1 VRGEWA
7 VVDTADRVSSRTGAC
22 RDTEEQGKKA
32 QTQTRIIE
40 AATAFFAEQGFE
52 CTSVAT
58 IAERAGV
65 SPATVFWHFG
75 DKATL
80 FREVCKRI
88 MVPFVEEMVESV
100 EQFEGR
106 ERIFELLTNYQQFV
120 SEHRETIE
128 TFVRWFL
135 ESPSLRDALHG
146 QLIGLHDA
154 FGRELR
160 RAVEAVVEDGA
171 RAAAIAAGLVSTL
184 DGNLLLSLV
193 DTDPQAEKRRSQG
206 LLAVATLAV
215 GLKPHREP

>member
-1 VRGEWA
+1 MN
-7 VVDTADRVSSRTGAC
+7 TADRIDSRTQTD
-22 RDTEEQGKKA
+22 RDALEQGKKA
-32 QTQTRIIE
+32 QTQARILE
-40 AATAFFAEQGFE
+40 AAMAFFAERGFE

-58 IAERAGV
+58 IAKRAGV
-65 SPATVFWHFG
+65 SPATIFWHFG

-80 FREVCKRI
+80 FQEVCKRF

-106 ERIFELLTNYQQFV
+106 ERLFQLLANYEQFV

-135 ESPSLRDALHG
+135 ESPSLRDSLHG

-154 FGRELR
+154 FGREIR
-160 RAVEAVVEDGA
+160 RAVEAVVDDRA

-193 DTDPQAEKRRSQG
+193 DNDPVAEKRRSQG
-206 LLAVATLAV
+206 LLAMATLAV
-215 GLKPHREP
+215 GSSSSRKP

>member
-1 VRGEWA
+1 
-7 VVDTADRVSSRTGAC
+7 VVPRDTAGRASSRTQASL
-22 RDTEEQGKKA
+22 ESPESGKKA
-32 QTQTRIIE
+32 RTQARIIA
-40 AATAFFAEQGFE
+40 AATTFFSERGYE
-52 CTSVAT
+52 RTSVAS

-65 SPATVFWHFG
+65 SPGTVFWHFG

-80 FREVCKRI
+80 FQEVCKRF
-88 MVPFVEEMVESV
+88 MVPFVEEMVESI

-106 ERIFELLTNYQQFV
+106 ERLFQLLANYEQFV
-120 SEHRETIE
+120 AEHRQTIE

-154 FGRELR
+154 FGREIR
-160 RAVEAVVEDGA
+160 RAVDAVVDDRV

-193 DTDPQAEKRRSQG
+193 DTDPLAEKRRSQG
-206 LLAVATLAV
+206 LLAMATLAV
-215 GLKPHREP
+215 GQSPLRKP

>member
-1 VRGEWA
+1 MN
-7 VVDTADRVSSRTGAC
+7 TADRIDSRTQTD
-22 RDTEEQGKKA
+22 RDALEQGKKA
-32 QTQTRIIE
+32 QTQARILE
-40 AATAFFAEQGFE
+40 AAMAFFAERGFE

-58 IAERAGV
+58 IAKRAGV
-65 SPATVFWHFG
+65 SPATIFWHFG

-80 FREVCKRI
+80 FQEVCKRF

-106 ERIFELLTNYQQFV
+106 ERLFQLLANYEQFV

-135 ESPSLRDALHG
+135 ESPSLRDSLHG

-154 FGRELR
+154 FGREIR
-160 RAVEAVVEDGA
+160 RAVEAVVDDRA

-193 DTDPQAEKRRSQG
+193 DSDPLAEKRRSQG
-206 LLAVATLAV
+206 LLAMATLAV
-215 GLKPHREP
+215 GSSSSRKP

>member
-1 VRGEWA
+1 
-7 VVDTADRVSSRTGAC
+7 VVPTDTAGRISSRTQASPDT
-22 RDTEEQGKKA
+22 RDPGKKA
-32 QTQTRIIE
+32 QTQARIIE
-40 AATAFFAEQGFE
+40 AAMTFFAARGYER
-52 CTSVAT
+52 TSVAT

-65 SPATVFWHFG
+65 SSATIFWHFG

-80 FREVCKRI
+80 FQEVCKRF

-106 ERIFELLTNYQQFV
+106 ECLFRLLANFEQFV

-128 TFVRWFL
+128 IFVRWFL
-135 ESPSLRDALHG
+135 ESPSLRDTLHG

-154 FGRELR
+154 FGREVR
-160 RAVEAVVEDGA
+160 RAVEAVVDDRA

-193 DTDPQAEKRRSQG
+193 DTDPLAEKRRSQG
-206 LLAVATLAV
+206 VMAMAMLAV
-215 GLKPHREP
+215 GQSPLPEP

>member
-1 VRGEWA
+1 
-7 VVDTADRVSSRTGAC
+7 VVPIDTARRLSSRTQASP
-22 RDTEEQGKKA
+22 DTREPGKKA
-32 QTQTRIIE
+32 QTQARIIE
-40 AATAFFAEQGFE
+40 AAAAFFAERGYE
-52 CTSVAT
+52 RTSVAS

-75 DKATL
+75 AKATL
-80 FREVCKRI
+80 FQEVCKRF

-106 ERIFELLTNYQQFV
+106 ERLFQLLANYEQFV

-135 ESPSLRDALHG
+135 ESPSLRDSLHG

-154 FGRELR
+154 FGREIR
-160 RAVEAVVEDGA
+160 RAVEAVVDDRA
-171 RAAAIAAGLVSTL
+171 RAATIAAGLVSTL

-193 DTDPQAEKRRSQG
+193 DTDPLAEKRRSEG
-206 LLAVATLAV
+206 LLAMATIAV
-215 GLKPHREP
+215 GQSPIRKP

>member
-1 VRGEWA
+1 M
-7 VVDTADRVSSRTGAC
+7 VVADTADRISGRTRTY

-40 AATAFFAEQGFE
+40 AAMAFFAERGFE
-52 CTSVAT
+52 RTSVAT

-80 FREVCKRI
+80 FREVCKRV

-100 EQFEGR
+100 ERFEGR
-106 ERIFELLTNYQQFV
+106 ERLFQRLANYEQFV

-160 RAVEAVVEDGA
+160 RAVEAVVDDRA

-193 DTDPQAEKRRSQG
+193 DTDPQAQKRRSQG
-206 LLAVATLAV
+206 LLAMASLAV